1 MTEKFIQ
8 AMKSLKPIVHYT
20 TLWNTPEKGY
30 SAILTVVDHPAKYLN
45 DCPWIYTSYVVS
57 YDKKTGVIETRNT
70 IYKPKEN

>member
-8 AMKSLKPIVHYT
+8 ALKSLKPIVHYT

-30 SAILTVVDHPAKYLN
+30 SAVLTVVDHPATHLN
-45 DCPWIYTSYVVS
+45 NFPCVHTSYVVS
-57 YDKKTGVIETRNT
+57 YDKETGVIETRNT